1 MKYLI
6 VISDLILDDIKERYP
21 YIEEKQIIKPLFIDE
36 NGNSVYLTQDYVD
49 TLYEKAKQ
57 IAIGHLSEQHI
68 KDIADILQYRKKEE

>member
-21 YIEEKQIIKPLFIDE
+21 YIEEKPIIKPLFTDE
-36 NGNSVYLTQDYVD
+36 NGNSAYLTQDYVD
-49 TLYEKAKQ
+49 ALYEKTKQ
-57 IAIGHLSEQHI
+57 VVIGHLSEQHI